1 MTEQSNKL
9 VKIGGAAGMWG
20 DSMLAT
26 KQLID
31 VPDMSYLM
39 YEGLAEITMS
49 ILTRAHARDPQLGYG
64 IDIINS
70 MIADHLEEIS
80 QRGIRVIT
88 NAGGVNPEAAA
99 ARLAEIGRQKGLDL
113 KIAVVSGDNVL
124 PVQDKMRAAG
134 VKEMFSCEPLQGE
147 GVISMNAYLGA
158 FPIADALAAGA
169 DVVITGRCVDSALV
183 LGPLIY
189 EFGWTMKDYDQ
200 LAQGSL
206 AGHLLECGPQST
218 GGLFTDWDSYDS
230 WANMGFPIAE
240 CSADGSFVLTKA
252 DNTDGIVN
260 ALSVAEQTIYEI
272 GNPGQ
277 YMLPDVACDFTQV
290 NFTEIGKDRVRVEDA
305 KGRPPTPYF
314 KACAQQQQGYRVNP
328 LIMISGRDAAKKAR
342 RLGESAIARFQKIF
356 KANGFEDFSSYNIEV
371 LGSEHYFGENSR
383 AKDAREV
390 LLFLVVHHQQK
401 EALQLFAKEFT
412 SLGLASA
419 QGFCTGITGRARPG
433 PYIQLLSYLVPREFV
448 ETKINMGE
456 QDITPRNIP
465 ADLYQDLDQQCFAD
479 SSSDRVEASATTAV
493 GGVEVPLLSLAVG
506 RSGDKGNFSNIG
518 IIARDSEFLPY
529 IAEQITSA
537 RVKAYFQHLGVSLVE
552 RFALPGFD
560 AFNFLMH
567 DALGGGGTASLRF
580 DAQGK
585 GLGQNLLEMTVVVP
599 EPITRHSSFKAFD

>member
-1 MTEQSNKL
+1 MSADTNKV

-31 VPDMSYLM
+31 VPGMNYLM
-39 YEGLAEITMS
+39 YESLAEITMS

-64 IDIINS
+64 VDIINT

-80 QRGIRVIT
+80 QRGIKVIT

-99 ARLAEIGRQKGLDL
+99 ARLAEIGREKGLDL
-113 KIAVVSGDNVL
+113 KIAVVAGDNVL
-124 PVQDKMRAAG
+124 PRQDELRAAG
-134 VKEMFSCEPLQGE
+134 VTEMFSGE
-147 GVISMNAYLGA
+147 SLPTDGVISMNAYLGA
-158 FPIADALAAGA
+158 FPIADALAGGA

-189 EFGWTMKDYDQ
+189 EFDWSMEDYDQ

-218 GGLFTDWDSYDS
+218 GGLLTDWDSYDS
-230 WANMGFPIAE
+230 WADMGFPIAE
-240 CSADGSFVLTKA
+240 CNGDGSFVLTKA

-260 ALSVAEQTIYEI
+260 TMSAAEQTIYEI

-290 NFTEIGKDRVRVEDA
+290 HFTELGNDRVLVENA

-314 KACAQQQQGYRVNP
+314 KACAQQQQGYRLNP
-328 LIMISGRDAAKKAR
+328 LIMISGRDARKKAQ
-342 RLGESAIARFQKIF
+342 RLGENVITRLQKIF
-356 KANGFEDFSSYNIEV
+356 KANGFEDFSSTNIEV
-371 LGSEHYFGENSR
+371 LGSEYYFGENSR
-383 AKDAREV
+383 AQDSREV
-390 LLFLVVHHQQK
+390 LLFLVVHHQQR
-401 EALQLFAKEFT
+401 EALQLFAREFT
-412 SLGLASA
+412 PFGLASA
-419 QGFCTGITGRARPG
+419 QGFCTGITGRGRPG
-433 PYIQLLSYLVPREFV
+433 PYIQLLSYLVPREYV
-448 ETKINMGE
+448 ATRISIGE
-456 QDITPRNIP
+456 QAVSPRPIP
-465 ADLYQDLDQQCFAD
+465 ADLYQELEQQCFAD
-479 SSSDRVEASATTAV
+479 STSEAPEPDASPE
-493 GGVEVPLLSLAVG
+493 GVAVPLLSIACG

-518 IIARDSEFLPY
+518 VIARDEAFLPF
-529 IAEQITSA
+529 ITEQVTSA
-537 RVKAYFQHLGVSLVE
+537 RVKAYFAHLGVTLVE
-552 RFALPGFD
+552 RFALPGFN

-599 EPITRHSSFKAFD
+599 QSILQHTSFKKLD